1 MMHDVVVV
9 KSASDGKTNARFMS
23 GDLDLSSN
31 NPPPVKSKKILLGGR
46 GGYTKLRTSTIFM
59 RR

>member
-9 KSASDGKTNARFMS
+9 KSASDDKTNARFMS

-46 GGYTKLRTSTIFM
+46 GVYQTTHSTIFM